1 VETPGAKALARESID
16 LSPYG
21 IKVRMDE
28 SLEPGTAARLRLE
41 LSDRRPLHLES
52 VVRRAD
58 TDGPVFVFVNV
69 SRDDV
74 ERLKA
79 AVDSH
84 RASELSS

>member
-1 VETPGAKALARESID
+1 
-16 LSPYG
+16 
-21 IKVRMDE
+21 
-28 SLEPGTAARLRLE
+28 
-41 LSDRRPLHLES
+41 
-52 VVRRAD
+52 VRRAD
-58 TDGPVFVFVNV
+58 TDGPVFVFANV